1 MLSAISLLLRFSI
14 WLNYILVGSSFSLMN
29 KIWEL
34 LRKPLL
40 DVATLLFFPSADH
53 EAPGRDAFALYEDN
67 TGEQS
72 QPAQKEW
79 A

>member
-1 MLSAISLLLRFSI
+1 MVELYLGWQL
-14 WLNYILVGSSFSLMN
+14 FSLMN

-40 DVATLLFFPSADH
+40 DVATLLSFLSADH
-53 EAPGRDAFALYEDN
+53 EAPGRDAFILYEDN
-67 TGEQS
+67 MGEQR